1 MAISPPMQARLSAI
15 SNLVSEGYEVE
26 KEWHSFPVLISR
38 NGIKKPLTLFK
49 NPAGFSWIGFFFP
62 FAVCTQIKEWS
73 YFYVSS
79 AIFFIASLVSAFVR
93 FDLSNAAGT
102 SLAIMYGLYYPY
114 LRFLADKKN
123 VEENSVGYSI
133 VVGLLLAFVSA
144 IPSLI
149 VDFAVGNI

>member
-1 MAISPPMQARLSAI
+1 MAISPPMHARLSAI

-93 FDLSNAAGT
+93 FDFSNAAGT
-102 SLAIMYGLYYPY
+102 SIAIMYGQYYPY
-114 LRFLADKKN
+114 LASWQTKRTCKKT
-123 VEENSVGYSI
+123 
-133 VVGLLLAFVSA
+133 LL
-144 IPSLI
+144 
-149 VDFAVGNI
+149 NIQWSWDYC